1 MKIAILNDTHC
12 GIRNS
17 SDIFMEYQEKFY
29 RDVFFPYLLENK
41 ITKILH
47 LGDYYDN
54 RKTVNFKCLNHNRK
68 IFLEKL
74 REYGIT
80 MDIILGNHDTYF
92 KNTNT
97 LNSLKELQG
106 HYMNEVNI
114 IEKPTVVNYDGLKIG
129 LLPWIADDNREESLE
144 FIKNCNASILGAHLE
159 LQGFDMSKGMPCMDG
174 MDRKYFDRFEM
185 VLTGHFHAKSNQGN
199 IHYLGAQMEFFWNDC
214 GDKKYFHILDTE
226 TRELTPIHNPNTIYE
241 KIWYDVDNMSQ
252 FADLR
257 YLDNKFV
264 KLIVVNKGDPYQ
276 FERFVDRIQNQKIYE
291 LKIAEDFSEFLGD
304 NVSDDEINLDN
315 TETIVYNYIDSV
327 HTDLDKERIK
337 REISELMIEAQN
349 LEID

>member
-1 MKIAILNDTHC
+1 MRQLYPMLEPTRSTLCFNWIDQTADTHC

-29 RDVFFPYLLENK
+29 RDVFFPYLNDNGIK
-41 ITKILH
+41 RVLH

-92 KNTNT
+92 KNTNE

-114 IEKPTVVNYDGLKIG
+114 VDKPTVMNYDGLNIG
-129 LLPWIADDNREESLE
+129 LLPWIAEDNEEESLE
-144 FIKNCNASILGAHLE
+144 FINNCNASILGSHLE

-174 MDRKYFDRFEM
+174 MSRQPFEKFEM
-185 VLTGHFHAKSNQGN
+185 VLTGHFHAKSTQGN
-199 IHYLGAQMEFFWNDC
+199 IHYLGAHKWNSFGMIVTTLSIFIFLIRKQENLHRYKIHIEFM
-214 GDKKYFHILDTE
+214 
-226 TRELTPIHNPNTIYE
+226 R
-241 KIWYDVDNMSQ
+241 
-252 FADLR
+252 R
-257 YLDNKFV
+257 Y
-264 KLIVVNKGDPYQ
+264 IM
-276 FERFVDRIQNQKIYE
+276 
-291 LKIAEDFSEFLGD
+291 
-304 NVSDDEINLDN
+304 
-315 TETIVYNYIDSV
+315 TT
-327 HTDLDKERIK
+327 K
-337 REISELMIEAQN
+337 R
-349 LEID
+349 